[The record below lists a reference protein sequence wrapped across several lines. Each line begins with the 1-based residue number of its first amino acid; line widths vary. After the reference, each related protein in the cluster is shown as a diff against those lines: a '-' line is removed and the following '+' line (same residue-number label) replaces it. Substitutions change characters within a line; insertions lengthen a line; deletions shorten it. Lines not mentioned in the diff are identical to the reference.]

1 METYIASVTMNNN
14 FNMDKGRLTF
24 GNTISRKRQLQLA
37 RMKKR
42 RHVTEDSDTIINSDS
57 DTIINSDHD
66 TIINTDRHNT
76 SSSSDP
82 EELELNQSRSES
94 KLNQLEASDNTG
106 INLAFTISY
115 KLY

>member
-14 FNMDKGRLTF
+14 FSMDKGRLTF

-42 RHVTEDSDTIINSDS
+42 RHVTEDGDTIINSDS

-66 TIINTDRHNT
+66 TIINPDRHN
-76 SSSSDP
+76 
-82 EELELNQSRSES
+82 
-94 KLNQLEASDNTG
+94 
-106 INLAFTISY
+106 II
-115 KLY
+115 

>member
-1 METYIASVTMNNN
+1 MNNN

-24 GNTISRKRQLQLA
+24 GNKISRKRQLQLA

-57 DTIINSDHD
+57 DTMINSDHD
-66 TIINTDRHNT
+66 TIINTDRHNDNT

>member
-24 GNTISRKRQLQLA
+24 GNKISRKRQLQLA

-42 RHVTEDSDTIINSDS
+42 RHVTEDGDTIV
-57 DTIINSDHD
+57 NSDHD

-76 SSSSDP
+76 
-82 EELELNQSRSES
+82 
-94 KLNQLEASDNTG
+94 
-106 INLAFTISY
+106 IY
-115 KLY
+115 Y